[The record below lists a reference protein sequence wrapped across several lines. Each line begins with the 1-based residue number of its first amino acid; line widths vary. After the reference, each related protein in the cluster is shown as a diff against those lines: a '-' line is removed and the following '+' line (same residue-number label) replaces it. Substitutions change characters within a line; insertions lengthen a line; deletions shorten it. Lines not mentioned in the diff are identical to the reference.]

1 MSLNRDQGV
10 KDFYPPD
17 IAVPSELRTD
27 QIVLRPLRATDVDLD
42 YDAVIS
48 SRPLLLLLSG
58 GDWPREGF
66 TLEENLT
73 DLRRH
78 EQEHHERSAFTFTV
92 MNLAE
97 TECVGCI
104 YISPLAAALA
114 RVGGGAECATVG
126 AYEAWVTFWVRQSR
140 LADNLDARLLRA
152 LRAWFRADWAFHR
165 VVFAAGHAETR
176 QCRLFDEA
184 GLCRVYSLPRMAV
197 YG

>member
-1 MSLNRDQGV
+1 M
-10 KDFYPPD
+10 KDFYPRD
-17 IAVPSELRTD
+17 VVAPSELRTD
-27 QIVLRPLRATDVDLD
+27 EIVVRPLRATDVALD

-48 SRPLLLLLSG
+48 SRPILLLRSG

-78 EQEHHERSAFTFTV
+78 EQEHHDRSAFTFTV

-104 YISPLAAALA
+104 YISPLDAALA
-114 RVGGGAECATVG
+114 RAGGSDEECASVG

-140 LADNLDARLLRA
+140 LADNLDARLMRSLRT
-152 LRAWFRADWAFHR
+152 WFQADWAFRR
-165 VVFAAGHAETR
+165 VVFAARHTETR
-176 QCRLFDEA
+176 QLQLFAEN
-184 GLCRVYSLPRMAV
+184 GLCPLYSLPRSAAFV
-197 YG
+197 